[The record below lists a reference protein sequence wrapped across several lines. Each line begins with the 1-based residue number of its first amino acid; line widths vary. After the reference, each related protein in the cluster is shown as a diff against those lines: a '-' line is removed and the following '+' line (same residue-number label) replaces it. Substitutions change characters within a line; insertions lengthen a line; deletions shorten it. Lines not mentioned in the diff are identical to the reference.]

1 MTTRYTDS
9 RYLAAEQ
16 YRDAANLDVRRA
28 LHTRFSTNP
37 YGWLPWVFDHLQAL
51 SPTSAVLE
59 LGCGPGTLWHENAA
73 RIPPQWA
80 VTLTDYSH
88 GMVKEARAHLVSCT
102 SAFRFA
108 QADAQSLPFGDVAF
122 DAVIAN
128 HMLYHVPD
136 RERAYREIRRVL
148 RPGGQFF
155 AATNGRNALV
165 ALTDRFA
172 PATDV
177 DWRNAFGFMLENGAA
192 ELARHFTNV
201 RLEQYPDALAI
212 TEAAPLIE
220 YILSTTRVRAR
231 FSAEGEDAIRT
242 EIAAYVEGELARQEI
257 IHIPKEIGLF
267 IARCE

>member
-1 MTTRYTDS
+1 MTTRFTDP

-16 YRDAANLDVRRA
+16 YRDATNLDTRRA
-28 LHTRFSTNP
+28 LHARFSTNP

-51 SPTSAVLE
+51 PPTSAVLE
-59 LGCGPGTLWHENAA
+59 LGCGPGTLWQENAE

-88 GMVKEARAHLVSCT
+88 GMVMEARRQVGSRAP
-102 SAFRFA
+102 AFHFA
-108 QADAQSLPFGDVAF
+108 QADAQSLPFADAAF

-136 RERAYREIRRVL
+136 RERAYREISRVL

-172 PATDV
+172 PA
-177 DWRNAFGFMLENGAA
+177 A
-192 ELARHFTNV
+192 V
-201 RLEQYPDALAI
+201 RE
-212 TEAAPLIE
+212 
-220 YILSTTRVRAR
+220 RA
-231 FSAEGEDAIRT
+231 
-242 EIAAYVEGELARQEI
+242 
-257 IHIPKEIGLF
+257 
-267 IARCE
+267 